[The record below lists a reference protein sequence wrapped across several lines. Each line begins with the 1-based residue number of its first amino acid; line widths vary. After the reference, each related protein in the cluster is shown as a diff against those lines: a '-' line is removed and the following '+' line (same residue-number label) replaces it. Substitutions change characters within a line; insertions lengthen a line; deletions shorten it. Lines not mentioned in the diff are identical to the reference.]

1 MTEAVLLLFGATLAV
16 LGSPGPAPLA
26 LAATG
31 ASFGPRRGLPFLVGV
46 LIGLAGVAVL
56 TALGV
61 AALLRRGGPLSAVLL
76 ALSLGYFVYVAYK
89 IASAPLNVRDG
100 TTSSAAPTV
109 MDGLVLNLT
118 NPKAYAA
125 IAALYAGFGL
135 PFSPAWLSVVLTGG
149 LVLLIGAVIDAAWL
163 FGGGALAPLFANPRV
178 GRPLRIGMAAFMLL
192 AVGASLW
199 FAAAGGA
206 VP

>member
-1 MTEAVLLLFGATLAV
+1 MTEAVLLLCGATLAV
-16 LGSPGPAPLA
+16 LGSPGPAPVA

-31 ASFGPRRGLPFLVGV
+31 ASFGPRRGLRFLVGI

-61 AALLRRGGPLSAVLL
+61 AALLRRDGPLAAILL
-76 ALSLGYFVYVAYK
+76 SLSLGYFVYVAYK
-89 IASAPLNVRDG
+89 IARAPLDVGDG
-100 TTSSAAPTV
+100 TASSAAPTAR
-109 MDGLVLNLT
+109 DGLVLNLT

-135 PFSPAWLSVVLTGG
+135 PLSPAWVSVVLTGG
-149 LVLLIGAVIDAAWL
+149 LVLLIGAIIDAAWL
-163 FGGGALAPLFANPRV
+163 IGGGALAPLFANPRV
-178 GRPLRIGMAAFMLL
+178 GRPLRIAMAALMLL

-199 FAAAGGA
+199 LASADGGGA
-206 VP
+206 